1 MSRTS
6 PHSNADLPPP
16 SDRRVPR
23 SSRGD
28 GWNALADIEV
38 FVFAVEAELEAM
50 DHERIGVHRRGRKP
64 DLALR
69 RRLIG
74 LIWTLTF
81 GGMQWRIAG
90 WLSGVPF
97 TTLHSN
103 FARWTRLGLWRRL
116 GQRLALDWR
125 LAHGD
130 EVLPSAVVADSRS
143 LRSAPTAWVRG
154 IDGGKLVKDVKLF
167 AVCDKHGSLLDL
179 DLQPANTDDRAGT
192 LPMLPRLAALGF
204 QGDLLGDSGFKGAP
218 FAAAALGHDIHVSVS
233 PGGTR
238 EGVRGSASNPAKRD
252 QVGGRAAVRLA
263 QPLPSPQRRVRPRRG
278 PLCRAYL
285 DCDDLHHRTPARRSN
300 PGAVRDLFAYSF
312 LERSQQDTLL
322 VRGWGVRGAR

>member
-6 PHSNADLPPP
+6 HPDPADRLPASARP
-16 SDRRVPR
+16 VPR
-23 SSRGD
+23 PNRGD

-38 FVFAVEAELEAM
+38 FVFAVEAELETM
-50 DHERIGVHRRGRKP
+50 DRERIGVHRRGRKP

-74 LIWTLTF
+74 LIWMLTF
-81 GGMQWRIAG
+81 GGMQWRVAG

-97 TTLHSN
+97 TTRHSR

-125 LAHGD
+125 RACGD

-154 IDGGKLVKDVKLF
+154 IDGGKLVKGVKLF
-167 AVCDKHGSLLDL
+167 VVCDKHGSLLDL
-179 DLQPANTDDRAGT
+179 ELWPANTDDRAGT
-192 LPMLPRLAALGF
+192 VPMLPRLAALGF
-204 QGDLLGDSGFKGAP
+204 EGDLLGDSGFKGEP
-218 FAAAALGHDIHVSVS
+218 FAAVALKHDIHVSVS

-238 EGVRGSASNPAKRD
+238 DGHFVPNGIRWVVERLFAWLSRYRRLNIVYD
-252 QVGGRAAVRLA
+252 RAA
-263 QPLPSPQRRVRPRRG
+263 
-278 PLCRAYL
+278 
-285 DCDDLHHRTPARRSN
+285 
-300 PGAVRDLFAYSF
+300 DLFAGHVWIAMISIIARR
-312 LERSQQDTLL
+312 LVAQTQTQQ
-322 VRGWGVRGAR
+322 GV

>member
-1 MSRTS
+1 MFRASTLIT
-6 PHSNADLPPP
+6 ADLPPP
-16 SDRRVPR
+16 SARSVPR
-23 SSRGD
+23 SCRGD
-28 GWNALADIEV
+28 GWDALADIEV

-50 DHERIGVHRRGRKP
+50 DRERVGVHRRGRKP

-81 GGMQWRIAG
+81 GGLQWRTAG

-97 TTLHSN
+97 TTLHST

-125 LAHGD
+125 LACGD
-130 EVLPSAVVADSRS
+130 EVVPSAVVADSRS
-143 LRSAPTAWVRG
+143 LRSAPSAWTRG
-154 IDGGKLVKDVKLF
+154 IDGGKLVKGVKLF

-179 DLQPANTDDRAGT
+179 ELQPANADDRAGV

-204 QGDLLGDSGFKGAP
+204 EGDLLGDSGLKGSP
-218 FAAAALGHDIHVSVS
+218 FATAALVHDIPVSVS

-238 EGVRGSASNPAKRD
+238 DGRFLPSGIRWVVERLFAWLSRYRRLNIVYD
-252 QVGGRAAVRLA
+252 RAA
-263 QPLPSPQRRVRPRRG
+263 
-278 PLCRAYL
+278 
-285 DCDDLHHRTPARRSN
+285 
-300 PGAVRDLFAYSF
+300 DLFAGHIWIAMTSIIARR
-312 LERSQQDTLL
+312 LVAKTQIQQ
-322 VRGWGVRGAR
+322 GV